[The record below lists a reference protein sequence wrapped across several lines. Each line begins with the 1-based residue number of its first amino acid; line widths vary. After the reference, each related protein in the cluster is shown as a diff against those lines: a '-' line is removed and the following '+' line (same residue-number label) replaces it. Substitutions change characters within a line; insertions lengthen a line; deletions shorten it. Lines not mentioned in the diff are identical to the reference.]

1 MVTRPPVLRPNQTPE
16 LSASARTFLLY
27 QAQIAYAECE
37 KPLGPE
43 GGDSASEV
51 GVASCIFIFFFFNI
65 YFQFFIFSLVCVC
78 CFSYLRQVEETL
90 TWEALRIILSVLRT
104 DTEDPWSQ
112 PPAFK
117 VWNIAFFSTPFFV
130 YRLNAV

>member
-1 MVTRPPVLRPNQTPE
+1 MKVPDVVTRPPVLRPNQTPE
-16 LSASARTFLLY
+16 LSAPARTFLLY

-43 GGDSASEV
+43 GGDSTSEV
-51 GVASCIFIFFFFNI
+51 GVASCIFMFSFSFSTFIFNFLF
-65 YFQFFIFSLVCVC
+65 FSLVYVC
-78 CFSYLRQVEETL
+78 CFSFLRQVEETL

-117 VWNIAFFSTPFFV
+117 VWNISTPFL
-130 YRLNAV
+130 YIA